1 MRMPGTLG
9 RLEESIKCL
18 ESGVTDVG
26 ELGIEASSPEG
37 ISALNCWAIFSVQGS
52 IVSHWVLRTYN
63 NLGDRQKVT

>member
-37 ISALNCWAIFSVQGS
+37 ISALNC
-52 IVSHWVLRTYN
+52 
-63 NLGDRQKVT
+63 